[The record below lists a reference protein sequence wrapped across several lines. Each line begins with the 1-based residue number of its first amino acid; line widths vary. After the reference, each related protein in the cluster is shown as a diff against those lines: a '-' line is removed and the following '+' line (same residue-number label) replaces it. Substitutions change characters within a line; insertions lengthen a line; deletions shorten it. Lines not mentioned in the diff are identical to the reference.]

1 MRSTSTGGAQGLE
14 SKNVLAALTGTA
26 LIPSMTATVM
36 QTTRNGK
43 SDYTIKVCEG
53 NKQFVMYSFYLLTVS
68 VLH

>member
-36 QTTRNGK
+36 QTTHNGK
-43 SDYTIKVCEG
+43 FDYYINVIQG
-53 NKQFVMYSFYLLTVS
+53 HKQFVMYYVDLITDS